1 MISNMR
7 RFYYSIAM
15 LLLVVQV
22 SLKANVNDNIN
33 EQIKEHQTWV
43 DNHVPLPDT
52 LTQERLFIETARAI
66 NTSCKEKRFA
76 DIIKYAGEKYTLR
89 ELVEYSDIRYNQL
102 VDKDDSLA
110 RKSLKLLLEK
120 SKTANLPSAYATAYI
135 NMYIVLTAPEQEEQ
149 TEWIKNFY
157 DITKELY
164 ENKNNPRNEE
174 LWLFAQFLQESGSFF
189 QRYENPLAFEK
200 CRKVSTDITKFY
212 AKTHITS
219 EIRAY
224 AYETIDRY
232 FSKSQLFPNYQAY
245 INKKLSESNDSILMG
260 KIPLSY
266 LTEEDTED
274 LLSDTIDYTGAAVKI
289 LEKCYHPFH
298 PDVIGMKT
306 AYFQAIFDKKVVS
319 EDDIIQI
326 SNYNKLYYG
335 LNSIEY
341 VTANSLL
348 RSSRVWKQDFN
359 ETDFNE
365 DLEFTSSFLSGES
378 TAYLNILER
387 ELSTQVFCGQT
398 KQALYILRSI
408 NEITKKK
415 YSNNIIKELS
425 FHGLDWYFQKQ
436 GIAGYETAFDDICQA
451 FVDNCDNYINFETIG
466 LGKTLANTAQ
476 TIFNDPTTTLALQ
489 RKILHL
495 LQNLVG
501 KHHPLFSFEYIQ
513 YGQLVASAY
522 PVDAITLE
530 GDNDEKALFSDIINI
545 ARSFE
550 CADFAM
556 LAAGRRMSM
565 KGDFPEARAFFNQA
579 IYEIEKKNNSQL
591 TDEEKESNRYYFA
604 GLYSNILQTYFADQ
618 TMTDSMDYYG
628 KKLIEQFKNGF
639 EFNPNIHSDIY
650 SALITYYMSKNQY
663 HDAENLLNKCMEY
676 YNANPN
682 SSVDGFYVQLMQVCI
697 QLYGNVYSD
706 MDKCLLL
713 AEKMEKDIEKIKDF
727 GNAETYI
734 GLLRTLY
741 DLVEYKNPYDLL
753 MLSKY
758 LLLLDNAIQH
768 YVQTSKNEMVLYNHG
783 LYLFTKL
790 VRFARD
796 EPQYRAMALVNSS
809 EEQYNTFFWQP
820 LKKNLIENIMPKMV
834 DMKEQIENMYPLA
847 YRQSPIYQQ
856 IILNLA
862 ICAQRC
868 LDDVKQA
875 EKYYILLSECNAQM
889 GGLHLGNFYLE
900 TNDVEK
906 AAHIFSLCEDVV
918 MQYDNGTIDGF
929 YAGQR
934 AQVYSRFCIAYYRAG
949 EYEKALNAANI
960 YYDNIQS
967 QINTNFDLYTQNER
981 EAFLMQ
987 YGAGGTPLQYL
998 LPHLGDRIS
1007 SKVYDVI
1014 LQEKGLLLRASEK
1027 IRESIFASGNDAL
1040 VHAIDS
1046 LHAYQQELSLM
1057 ADVPE
1062 SQSRA
1067 IELREKY
1074 DKLERYITRES
1085 KPYRKK
1091 DADAP
1096 NWKQVRG
1103 ALKKGEAAIEFVVTD
1118 SVSMALVITPD
1129 SDTPK
1134 SVKLMQYHDMK
1145 AFFDKVMSN
1154 QDNMSE
1160 LAVQLYK
1167 DDEMHLYE
1175 KIWKPIEGYLDG
1187 IQTVFYSPSGIL
1199 NVLSFAAIPLPNG
1212 KNLIDKYELHQL
1224 TTTGLLANRG
1234 NKGKRESKRKN
1245 AKLFGAIF
1253 YSEEQRTNENSFISE
1268 IRSQKDHAELLLAEA
1283 QRGAGDIMEE
1293 FPFPFLGNTL
1303 IECDVVTDLLKR
1315 NGFEVE
1321 ESVGEIPTESEIR
1334 KLDGNSPNIIHI
1346 STHGF
1351 FISSIE
1357 KANRIPFFKRFNQ
1370 LNSMICSGLLLA
1382 NSEKTWLGDDLD
1394 LNDNNLLSASE
1405 ISTMNLGNTDLIVL
1419 SACETALGSLGT
1431 EGVFGLQRGFKQ
1443 AGVKSICASLWSVD
1457 DLSTSQLMQ
1466 LFYDLWLY
1474 KYKGREMQKAM
1485 REAMIQQ
1492 RTNTPSP
1499 ENWAPFVLYDAD
1511 L

>member
-1 MISNMR
+1 MKRI
-7 RFYYSIAM
+7 YYTIAL
-15 LLLVVQV
+15 LLLVVHV
-22 SLKANVNDNIN
+22 SIKAYAKESLNG
-33 EQIKEHQTWV
+33 QIKKHQIWV
-43 DNHVPLPDT
+43 DTHVPLPDT
-52 LTQERLFIETARAI
+52 LTQEQLFVETAKAI
-66 NTSCKEKRFA
+66 CTSCREKRFA
-76 DIIKYAGEKYTLR
+76 DIIKYAGEKYALR
-89 ELVEYSDIRYNQL
+89 ELVEYADIRYNQV
-102 VDKDDSLA
+102 VDKDDSQA
-110 RKSLKLLLEK
+110 RKSLKLLLDK
-120 SKTANLPSAYATAYI
+120 SKTANFSSAYATAYI
-135 NMYIVLTAPEQEEQ
+135 NMCIVLTASEQDEQ

-157 DITKELY
+157 DVTKQLY

-189 QRYENPLAFEK
+189 QRYENPLSFEK
-200 CRKVSTDITKFY
+200 CRKVSAEITKFY
-212 AKTHITS
+212 AKTHTIS

-224 AYETIDRY
+224 AYEAIDRY
-232 FSKSQLFPNYQAY
+232 FLKSQFYPNYQAQ

-266 LTEEDTED
+266 LTEENTDE
-274 LLSDTIDYTGAAVKI
+274 LLSDTIDYIGAAVKI

-298 PDVIGMKT
+298 PDVLGMKT
-306 AYFQAIFDKKVVS
+306 AHFQVSYNKKDVS

-326 SNYNKLYYG
+326 SSFNKLYYG
-335 LNSIEY
+335 PNSIEY

-348 RSSRVWKQDFN
+348 RSYRVWKHDFK
-359 ETDFNE
+359 ETDYKDE
-365 DLEFTSSFLSGES
+365 LEIASNYLSKESS
-378 TAYLNILER
+378 AYLNILEE

-398 KQALYILRSI
+398 EQALYLLRNI

-415 YSNNIIKELS
+415 YSNDIIQELS

-436 GIAGYETAFDDICQA
+436 GIAGYETVFDDVCQA
-451 FVDNCDNYINFETIG
+451 FVDNCDDYISFETIG
-466 LGKTLANTAQ
+466 LGKSLANTAQ

-501 KHHPLFSFEYIQ
+501 KHHLLFSVEYIQ
-513 YGQLVASAY
+513 YGQLIASAY
-522 PVDAITLE
+522 PADAITLE
-530 GDNDEKALFSDIINI
+530 GENDEKALFSDIINI
-545 ARSFE
+545 ARQFDNTE
-550 CADFAM
+550 YAM
-556 LAAGRRMSM
+556 FAAGRRMLM
-565 KGDFPEARAFFNQA
+565 KGNFPEARTFFNQA

-604 GLYSNILQTYFADQ
+604 GLYSDILKTFFADQ
-618 TMTDSMDYYG
+618 TMTDSIDYYG
-628 KKLIEQFKNGF
+628 KKLIDQFGNGF
-639 EFNPNIHSDIY
+639 KFNPIFHSDIY
-650 SALITYYMSKNQY
+650 STLVTYYMSKNKY
-663 HDAENLLNKCMEY
+663 LDAENLLNRCMEY

-682 SSVDGFYVQLMQVCI
+682 SSVDGFYIQLMQAFI
-697 QLYGNVYSD
+697 QLYGNVYND
-706 MDKCLLL
+706 MDKCLLI
-713 AEKMEKDIEKIKDF
+713 AERMEKDIEKIKDF

-734 GLLRTLY
+734 GSLRTLY
-741 DLVEYKNPYDLL
+741 DLVEYKNPYDLT
-753 MLSKY
+753 MLFRY
-758 LLLLDNAIQH
+758 LQLLDNAIQH
-768 YVQTSKNEMVLYNHG
+768 YAQTSKNEMVMYNHG
-783 LYLFTKL
+783 LYLFTKY

-809 EEQYNTFFWQP
+809 EEQYNTNFWLP
-820 LKKNLIENIMPKMV
+820 LKNNLIENIIPEMLN
-834 DMKEQIENMYPLA
+834 MKEQIEKKYPLA
-847 YRQSPIYQQ
+847 YRKSPIYQQ
-856 IILNLA
+856 IVLNLA

-868 LDDVKQA
+868 QDDVKQA
-875 EKYYILLSECNAQM
+875 ESYYILLSECSEQM
-889 GGLHLGNFYLE
+889 GGLQLGNFYLE

-906 AAHIFSLCEDVV
+906 AAQTFSQCEDVV
-918 MQYDNGTIDGF
+918 MQYDNGAIDGLF
-929 YAGQR
+929 AGLR
-934 AQVYSRFCIAYYRAG
+934 AQIYLRFFMAYYRAG
-949 EYEKALNAANI
+949 KYEKALNAANI
-960 YYDNIQS
+960 YYDNIQR
-967 QINTNFDLYTQNER
+967 QININFDLYTQNER

-998 LPHLGDRIS
+998 LPHLGDNIS
-1007 SKVYDVI
+1007 PKIYDVI
-1014 LQEKGLLLRASEK
+1014 LQEKGLLLRASTK
-1027 IRESIFASGNDAL
+1027 IRESIFASGNDTL
-1040 VHAIDS
+1040 IHAIDS

-1057 ADVPE
+1057 ANVPE

-1085 KPYRKK
+1085 KPYRKNE
-1091 DADAP
+1091 DIVP
-1096 NWKQVRG
+1096 NWQQVRG
-1103 ALKKGEAAIEFVVTD
+1103 VLKKGEAAIEFVVTD
-1118 SVSMALVITPD
+1118 SVSMALVITPGF
-1129 SDTPK
+1129 DTPK
-1134 SVKLMQYHDMK
+1134 SVKLMQYDDMK
-1145 AFFDKVMSN
+1145 ALLDKVMSN

-1167 DDEMHLYE
+1167 GDEMHLYE

-1187 IQTVFYSPSGIL
+1187 IQTVYYSPSGIL
-1199 NVLSFAAIPLPNG
+1199 NVLSFAAIPLPDG

-1224 TTTGLLANRG
+1224 TTTGLLVHRG
-1234 NKGKRESKRKN
+1234 NNGEKEPETRS

-1253 YSEEQRTNENSFISE
+1253 YSEEQRKNDSSFISE
-1268 IRSQKDHAELLLAEA
+1268 IRSQKDRTELLLDKVR
-1283 QRGAGDIMEE
+1283 RGASDIMDE

-1321 ESVGEIPTESEIR
+1321 ESVGEIPTEFEIR

-1351 FISSIE
+1351 FINSIE
-1357 KANRIPFFKRFNQ
+1357 KANSIPFFKRFNQ
-1370 LNSMICSGLLLA
+1370 LNSMLCTGLLLA
-1382 NSEKTWLGDDLD
+1382 NSEKSWLGDDMD
-1394 LNDNNLLSASE
+1394 LNDNNLLSSSE
-1405 ISTMNLGNTDLIVL
+1405 ISTMNLCNTDLIVL
-1419 SACETALGSLGT
+1419 SACDTALGSLGT

-1466 LFYDLWLY
+1466 LFYDLWLS